1 MSPARPVPP
10 ALIAIL
16 SSPVSISQYA
26 IVTLVED
33 EGSMPS
39 VLRAVFGVLI
49 LTPHAVNLSV
59 RSTDTWKFGELRSMM
74 RYSVKL
80 SLCRTVSRRVTLGD
94 RSLILASL
102 ARSHHETFSPS
113 SVAPP
118 RPSIDPSPMMPE
130 PGARS
135 ASRNGLHPRPRWL
148 TTPRPPGGR
157 SESPG

>member
-1 MSPARPVPP
+1 MSPDRPAAP

-26 IVTLVED
+26 IVMLVED

-49 LTPHAVNLSV
+49 FTPHAVNPLV
-59 RSTDTWKFGELRSMM
+59 RSTDTWKFGELRSVM

-80 SLCRTVSRRVTLGD
+80 SLCRTISRRVTLCE
-94 RSLILASL
+94 RSLIFASL

-113 SVAPP
+113 RVAPP
-118 RPSIDPSPMMPE
+118 RPSTAPSPMMPL
-130 PGARS
+130 PGVYTVK
-135 ASRNGLHPRPRWL
+135 L
-148 TTPRPPGGR
+148 TVDGHQY
-157 SESPG
+157 